1 MQGSLNSA
9 SRVADV
15 QIATL
20 TSMNGPDLQD
30 WTTRQYAIRTC
41 MYGHRDVAEQH
52 TLYNDAS
59 LVTHAW
65 AYLLLALVV
74 AAQQEC
80 GPHT

>member
-1 MQGSLNSA
+1 
-9 SRVADV
+9 
-15 QIATL
+15 
-20 TSMNGPDLQD
+20 
-30 WTTRQYAIRTC
+30 